1 MSVFLVF
8 LNIISFF
15 SLSSAATET
24 LTGSWQAVGYYY
36 ENQFIQPPDPQL
48 TLTFDFFENGTHRLF
63 WRMKGEST
71 FCERKGT
78 WRLDGDQLF
87 IEATWV
93 NPENGPQCSGDP
105 DMKVGTKTQSTVS
118 FQNDQL
124 WIELPFAN
132 SIMIYVWDRISVP
145 IF

>member
-1 MSVFLVF
+1 MSAFLIF
-8 LNIISFF
+8 INIISFF
-15 SLSSAATET
+15 SPTSAASET

-48 TLTFDFFENGTHRLF
+48 TLTFDFFEDGTHRLF

-78 WRLDGDQLF
+78 WRLESDQLF